1 MFYDQGC
8 VGRVELGSVPEEVAK
23 RLAAIPGEWLEFD
36 PPSGAIVVRHVEATS
51 ARHLPVIACE
61 LVRIFS
67 EIPSEFHGGIPG
79 GDLFVHTEEE
89 HGQLVRIRVEAGG
102 TMHIQWAHPDFR
114 RALRRPYMG
123 GAELTIDP
131 EVQRLD
137 GTIGFRSPT
146 PENAAVTLQDFA
158 VTFEGLYPEGDCVA
172 RATGGSEVELKMEEV
187 NLDAAL
193 LVDLLQELAEPRSL
207 SGGFQVS
214 SFGTVL
220 PERQL
225 RLLFEDGKLW
235 VQHPL
240 LWAETDL

>member
-8 VGRVELGSVPEEVAK
+8 VGRVELGSIPYEVAM
-23 RLAAIPGEWLEFD
+23 RLTAIPGEWLEFD
-36 PPSGAIVVRHVEATS
+36 PPSEAVVVRHVEATS
-51 ARHLPVIACE
+51 AHHLPAIACE

-67 EIPSEFHGGIPG
+67 EIPSECHAGILG

-102 TMHIQWAHPDFR
+102 TIHIQWAHPDFR
-114 RALRRPYMG
+114 QALRRPYVG

-137 GTIGFRSPT
+137 GTVGFRSPT
-146 PENAAVTLQDFA
+146 PENAAVNLQDFA
-158 VTFEGLYPEGDCVA
+158 DTFEGLYPEGDCVA

-187 NLDAAL
+187 NLDAAH
-193 LVDLLQELAEPRSL
+193 LVDLLQKLAEPRSL
-207 SGGFQVS
+207 SGGFEVS

-225 RLLFEDGKLW
+225 RFLFEDGELW

-240 LWAETDL
+240 LWTETDL

>member
-1 MFYDQGC
+1 
-8 VGRVELGSVPEEVAK
+8 VELGDIPKPVAK

-36 PPSGAIVVRHVEATS
+36 PPSGAVVVRHVEPTS
-51 ARHLPVIACE
+51 TRHLPAISCE

-67 EIPSEFHGGIPG
+67 EIPAEFHGQIPG

-89 HGQLVRIRVEAGG
+89 QGQLVRIRVEAGG
-102 TMHIQWAHPDFR
+102 TIHIQWAHPEFK

-123 GAELTIDP
+123 GTELTIDP

-137 GTIGFRSPT
+137 GTVTFRSPT
-146 PENAAVTLQDFA
+146 PENAAMALHDLA
-158 VTFEGLYPEGDCVA
+158 GDFEGLYPEGDCVA
-172 RATGGSEVELKMEEV
+172 RATGGSQVELKMKEV

-193 LVDLLQELAEPRSL
+193 LVGLLQKLADPRSL
-207 SGGFQVS
+207 SGGFEVS

-225 RLLFEDGKLW
+225 RFLFEDGKLW

-240 LWAETDL
+240 LWDETDG